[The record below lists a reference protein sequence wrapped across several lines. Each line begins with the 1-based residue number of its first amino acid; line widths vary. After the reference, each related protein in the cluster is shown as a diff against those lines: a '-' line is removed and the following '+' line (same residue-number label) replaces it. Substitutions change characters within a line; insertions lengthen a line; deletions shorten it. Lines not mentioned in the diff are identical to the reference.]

1 MLLRE
6 YMAMKSLMIALLM
19 ASMVFVGCTSDLA
32 PFGGVHVGTF
42 DIERLGTGTD
52 DVDDMIV
59 ELELMDDSTSPI
71 RFNDGTVTQDGGEH
85 YRFRLI
91 VGDINNE
98 NSPIYECRLA
108 SNSPDDCLII
118 ESVEDGLWEINE
130 MITLQENGV
139 DICSDGCQ
147 IQMTIM
153 NGDITTEQEEDLQ
166 YVAQKS
172 IGGPISH
179 TTNFWMG
186 Q

>member
-1 MLLRE
+1 MI
-6 YMAMKSLMIALLM
+6 MKNLMVALLM
-19 ASMVFVGCTSDLA
+19 ASMVFVGCISDLT

-42 DIERLGTGTD
+42 DIDSLGTGTAE
-52 DVDDMIV
+52 VDDMIV
-59 ELELMDDSTSPI
+59 ELELMNSTSPI
-71 RFNDGTVTQDGGEH
+71 RFNDGTAAQEGGEH
-85 YRFRLI
+85 YRFRLV
-91 VGDINNE
+91 VGDIDDE
-98 NSPIYECRLA
+98 NSPTYECRLA

-118 ESVEDGLWEINE
+118 ESVEDGVWEINE
-130 MITLQENGV
+130 MITLKENSV

-147 IQMTIM
+147 IQLTIM
-153 NGDITTEQEEDLQ
+153 NGDITTEQEDNLQ